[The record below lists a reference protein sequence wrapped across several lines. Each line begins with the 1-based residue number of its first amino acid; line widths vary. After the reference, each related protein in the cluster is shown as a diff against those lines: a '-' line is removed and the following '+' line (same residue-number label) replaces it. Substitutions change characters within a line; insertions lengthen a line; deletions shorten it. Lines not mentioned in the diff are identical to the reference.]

1 MRHVILGGLSRCV
14 GSVVLPNDSLRQRN
28 PLTTKHPGIPT
39 PPLFFCSRRDQVL
52 VDLLPKRLLFCAE
65 RRRRFQ
71 VGLEAEAAPKLS
83 SGPHRA
89 DALVRGSRGVPGV
102 FHEDRQLRRDH
113 RDGQLLHQRRTPA
126 GPRDPRHFCRGHV
139 VGTLRSNRSGLD
151 GAEQL
156 WAKHG
161 MVVIERGDMAMAR
174 AGELVVIKW
183 MDTNEVR
190 LMTTRHIFESDWVP
204 MEYT

>member
-1 MRHVILGGLSRCV
+1 MCG
-14 GSVVLPNDSLRQRN
+14 Q
-28 PLTTKHPGIPT
+28 
-39 PPLFFCSRRDQVL
+39 CS
-52 VDLLPKRLLFCAE
+52 FAE
-65 RRRRFQ
+65 RFIATEKSPDNETSWYPHSPVIFLFVCAGITCWSICCPSGYCFVQSVDGGFKLDKKLRPHENCPLGRTARTLLY
-71 VGLEAEAAPKLS
+71 VALEACPEFSTKIVNSGVTIAMDNYFTSAALLL
-83 SGPHRA
+83 
-89 DALVRGSRGVPGV
+89 ALAT
-102 FHEDRQLRRDH
+102 RDI
-113 RDGQLLHQRRTPA
+113 
-126 GPRDPRHFCRGHV
+126 FV

-156 WAKHG
+156 WAKHA
-161 MVVIERGDMAMAR
+161 MVVVERGDMAMAR

>member
-1 MRHVILGGLSRCV
+1 MQSVDGGFKLDKKLRPHENCPLGRTA
-14 GSVVLPNDSLRQRN
+14 R
-28 PLTTKHPGIPT
+28 T
-39 PPLFFCSRRDQVL
+39 
-52 VDLLPKRLLFCAE
+52 LLYVA
-65 RRRRFQ
+65 
-71 VGLEAEAAPKLS
+71 LEACPEFSTKIVNSGVTLAMDNYFTSAALLL
-83 SGPHRA
+83 
-89 DALVRGSRGVPGV
+89 ALAT
-102 FHEDRQLRRDH
+102 RDI
-113 RDGQLLHQRRTPA
+113 
-126 GPRDPRHFCRGHV
+126 FV

-161 MVVIERGDMAMAR
+161 MVVVERGDMAMAR